1 MNSAPFAIKE
11 TTRVTQGPS
20 SPLGWHRGL
29 KPYVETVDVMNNLLD
44 YATHLRHFS
53 QPVDG
58 TSTIFVAAHG
68 DHYVPRRDELAAIW
82 PSMYSMYGTVCIV
95 CMVLYV

>member
-1 MNSAPFAIKE
+1 MESAPSATKE
-11 TTRVTQGPS
+11 TAHVTQGPRN
-20 SPLGWHRGL
+20 PLDWRGRL

-68 DHYVPRRDELAAIW
+68 DHYVPRRDELSAIW
-82 PSMYSMYGTVCIV
+82 PSMYSMYDTV
-95 CMVLYV
+95 